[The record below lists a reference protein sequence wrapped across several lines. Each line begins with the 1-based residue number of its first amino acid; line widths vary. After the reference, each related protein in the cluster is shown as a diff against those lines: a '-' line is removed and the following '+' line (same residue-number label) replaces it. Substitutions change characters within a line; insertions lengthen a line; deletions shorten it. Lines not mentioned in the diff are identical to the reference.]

1 MRANPTCLKL
11 LLFEQTLSSKKV
23 AYQRHHRL
31 VCDFFCSIKSN
42 VEKPVRRFN
51 SALSFYST
59 AGVTNPFSSMEMW

>member
-23 AYQRHHRL
+23 AYQKTPPSCMRL
-31 VCDFFCSIKSN
+31 FCSIKSN
-42 VEKPVRRFN
+42 VEKPVRHFN